1 MGVLERVRELGIAQG
16 GDGHEDVRQR
26 RRELR
31 DRLKRGLVE
40 RLGLSEVA
48 ALVGDGASELVRE
61 ELAVACRAVLNED
74 GFSELDADE
83 RDGLVRQVIDEVV
96 GLGPLQ
102 PLLDDPTIS
111 EVMVNGCASVYY
123 ERDGRILPART
134 TFDSPEQVMLVMDRI
149 LAPLGRRLD
158 DASPIVNAR
167 LSNGYRVNAVIA
179 PVAMDGPAVTIR
191 KFSGQIRTLESL
203 VGLGSLP
210 TWFSRLLSWAV
221 RLRQDI
227 AVAGGT
233 GSGKTTLLNAISLYI
248 PHEERIITI
257 EDTPELRLNQ
267 PHVIRMETR
276 DANVEGKGL
285 ITYRDLVTN
294 ALRQRPDRIIVG
306 ECRDAAAFDMLQA
319 MTTGHDGSLTTIHA
333 DNCREVPVRLRTL
346 VQQANTGMS
355 SREILEYISQAIDF
369 IIYTERSHGVRRVT
383 EIAEVQG
390 MQGDVVTIAPI
401 VRFEHDPNDPEH
413 SGWFVPT
420 GERFMRRH
428 IEKMANEG
436 VYVND
441 DWFNPQAVF

>member
-1 MGVLERVRELGIAQG
+1 M
-16 GDGHEDVRQR
+16 GDGRKEMHVVVR
-26 RRELR
+26 
-31 DRLKRGLVE
+31 
-40 RLGLSEVA
+40 
-48 ALVGDGASELVRE
+48 
-61 ELAVACRAVLNED
+61 
-74 GFSELDADE
+74 
-83 RDGLVRQVIDEVV
+83 
-96 GLGPLQ
+96 
-102 PLLDDPTIS
+102 
-111 EVMVNGCASVYY
+111 
-123 ERDGRILPART
+123 
-134 TFDSPEQVMLVMDRI
+134 
-149 LAPLGRRLD
+149 
-158 DASPIVNAR
+158 
-167 LSNGYRVNAVIA
+167 
-179 PVAMDGPAVTIR
+179 PAVRNYIAGFCAR
-191 KFSGQIRTLESL
+191 WLSFQYYMELWLNSLNKQFSGIRVLSDVSADFAPGTIVAL
-203 VGLGSLP
+203 LGSN
-210 TWFSRLLSWAV
+210 
-221 RLRQDI
+221 
-227 AVAGGT
+227 
-233 GSGKTTLLNAISLYI
+233 GSGKTTLLNALSCEL
-248 PHEERIITI
+248 PPSERIITI

-267 PHVIRMETR
+267 PHVARMETR
-276 DANVEGKGL
+276 DANVEGKGR
-285 ITYRDLVTN
+285 IDYRDLVTN

-333 DNCREVPVRLRTL
+333 DNCREVPTRLRTL

-436 VYVND
+436 VYVDD

>member
-1 MGVLERVRELGIAQG
+1 MLSRDLLPLERAVYRAAREQLSSDNQAEQTGIDAEQ
-16 GDGHEDVRQR
+16 
-26 RRELR
+26 R
-31 DRLKRGLVE
+31 DRVAAAVIGPIIDDPAFYGLMPE
-40 RLGLSEVA
+40 RHSDQSGRIYDDAYQDVLRAVINDLYYFGPLEDLLYDESLSE
-48 ALVGDGASELVRE
+48 
-61 ELAVACRAVLNED
+61 
-74 GFSELDADE
+74 
-83 RDGLVRQVIDEVV
+83 I
-96 GLGPLQ
+96 
-102 PLLDDPTIS
+102 
-111 EVMVNGCASVYY
+111 MVNAPDAVWI
-123 ERDGRILPART
+123 ERDGRLWLTDVCFEDDDHVKFII
-134 TFDSPEQVMLVMDRI
+134 DRI
-149 LAPLGRRLD
+149 AAGMNRRCD
-158 DASPIVNAR
+158 EASPLCDCTIVR
-167 LSNGYRVNAVIA
+167 PGTPFNGSRVNASLKG
-179 PVAMDGPAVTIR
+179 VAVDHNIITIR
-191 KFSGQIRTLESL
+191 KFRKDALTPEALMANGSFDRRMLEIMRAIVEGRMS
-203 VGLGSLP
+203 
-210 TWFSRLLSWAV
+210 T
-221 RLRQDI
+221 I
-227 AVAGGT
+227 VAGGT

>member
-1 MGVLERVRELGIAQG
+1 MLSRDLLPLERAVYRAAREQLSSDNQAEQTGIDAEQ
-16 GDGHEDVRQR
+16 
-26 RRELR
+26 R
-31 DRLKRGLVE
+31 DRAAATVIGPIIDDPALYRFMPE
-40 RLGLSEVA
+40 RHSDQSGRIYDDAYQDVLRAVINDLYYFGPLEDLLYDESLSE
-48 ALVGDGASELVRE
+48 
-61 ELAVACRAVLNED
+61 
-74 GFSELDADE
+74 
-83 RDGLVRQVIDEVV
+83 I
-96 GLGPLQ
+96 
-102 PLLDDPTIS
+102 
-111 EVMVNGCASVYY
+111 MVNAPDAVWI
-123 ERDGRILPART
+123 ERDGRLWLTDVCFEDDDHVKFII
-134 TFDSPEQVMLVMDRI
+134 DRI
-149 LAPLGRRLD
+149 AAGMNRRCAE
-158 DASPIVNAR
+158 ASPRCDCTIVR
-167 LSNGYRVNAVIA
+167 PGTPFNGSRVNASLKG
-179 PVAMDGPAVTIR
+179 VAVDHNIITIR
-191 KFSGQIRTLESL
+191 KFRKDALTPEALMANGSFDRRMLEIMRAIVEGRMS
-203 VGLGSLP
+203 
-210 TWFSRLLSWAV
+210 T
-221 RLRQDI
+221 I
-227 AVAGGT
+227 VAGGT

-333 DNCREVPVRLRTL
+333 DNCREVPTRLRTL

-401 VRFEHDPNDPEH
+401 IRFEHDPNDPEH

>member
-1 MGVLERVRELGIAQG
+1 M
-16 GDGHEDVRQR
+16 HFED
-26 RRELR
+26 
-31 DRLKRGLVE
+31 
-40 RLGLSEVA
+40 
-48 ALVGDGASELVRE
+48 
-61 ELAVACRAVLNED
+61 
-74 GFSELDADE
+74 
-83 RDGLVRQVIDEVV
+83 
-96 GLGPLQ
+96 
-102 PLLDDPTIS
+102 DDHVKFTI
-111 EVMVNGCASVYY
+111 
-123 ERDGRILPART
+123 
-134 TFDSPEQVMLVMDRI
+134 DRI
-149 LAPLGRRLD
+149 AAGMNRRCD
-158 DASPIVNAR
+158 EASPLCDCTIVR
-167 LSNGYRVNAVIA
+167 PGTPFNGSRVNAVLKG
-179 PVAMDGPAVTIR
+179 VAVDHHLINIRMSTI
-191 KFSGQIRTLESL
+191 
-203 VGLGSLP
+203 
-210 TWFSRLLSWAV
+210 
-221 RLRQDI
+221 
-227 AVAGGT
+227 VAGGT

-248 PHEERIITI
+248 PPEERIITI

-267 PHVIRMETR
+267 PHVARMETR
-276 DANVEGKGL
+276 DANVEGKGR
-285 ITYRDLVTN
+285 IDYRDLVTN

-333 DNCREVPVRLRTL
+333 DNCREVPTRLRTL

-436 VYVND
+436 VFVDD